1 MEDDKLLVERL
12 KAQSEQLKY
21 EHEMLRHAEVIQVI
35 EHEMQN
41 FCHFEQHII
50 VNNE

>member
-21 EHEMLRHAEVIQVI
+21 EHEMLRHAEVSNVI
-35 EHEMQN
+35 EHEMRT
-41 FCHFEQHII
+41 FFHFGQH
-50 VNNE
+50 VLNKE